1 MNSTALMQKL
11 VFISQIAS
19 QSVLYVLL
27 GLSVLSIGVIIERWW
42 YFRRRRDDID
52 ALSDRMR
59 RGLAKGDLDAARDAL
74 KTSPSVEAEIVRE
87 ALDWY
92 AEGPEAV
99 EQILVK
105 ATRMRRK
112 KFESG
117 LLFLGTLGNNAPFIG
132 LFGTVL
138 GIVTAF
144 RELGN
149 NSMGAMGNVM
159 SGIAE
164 ALIATAVGIMV
175 ALPAVIFY
183 NVFQKK
189 GADVEEQAGALGN
202 VIIASMRS
210 VQAPE
215 WRGQEPGPGRRESTA
230 GARRS
235 TGGPGRRGRGL
246 KWPGPCRAAGAATA
260 PSPPSTSRHSSTSC
274 SCCWSS

>member
-1 MNSTALMQKL
+1 MAPVVSPSNSSFRSDELEPKEHNMNSTALMQKL
-11 VFISQIAS
+11 VYVSQIAS

-27 GLSVLSIGVIIERWW
+27 GLSVISIGVIIERWW
-42 YFRRRRDDID
+42 FFRRRRDDLD
-52 ALSDRMR
+52 ALSLRMR
-59 RGLAKGDLDAARDAL
+59 KALATGDIEAAHRML
-74 KTSPSVEAEIVRE
+74 KTSPAVEAEILDE

-105 ATRMRRK
+105 ATRVRRK
-112 KFESG
+112 KFEAG

-149 NSMGAMGNVM
+149 NSMGTVM

-202 VIIASMRS
+202 VVIASMRATKRPNGVGKASSAESHADGLTGEPASRS
-210 VQAPE
+210 VGVEA
-215 WRGQEPGPGRRESTA
+215 
-230 GARRS
+230 
-235 TGGPGRRGRGL
+235 
-246 KWPGPCRAAGAATA
+246 
-260 PSPPSTSRHSSTSC
+260 
-274 SCCWSS
+274 

>member
-1 MNSTALMQKL
+1 MNSTVLIQKL

-27 GLSVLSIGVIIERWW
+27 GLSVLSIGIVIERWW
-42 YFRRRRDDID
+42 FFRRRRDDLE
-52 ALSDRMR
+52 ALTDRLR
-59 RGLAKGDLDAARDAL
+59 KALAARDLDKARDIL
-74 KTSPSVEAEIVRE
+74 KVSPSVEAEIVLE
-87 ALDWY
+87 ALGWY
-92 AEGPEAV
+92 AEGAESV
-99 EQILVK
+99 EQILVR
-105 ATRMRRK
+105 ATRVRRK
-112 KFESG
+112 RFEAG

-202 VIIASMRS
+202 VVIASMRAHPHANGAVKTALPTGAS
-210 VQAPE
+210 APQAVA
-215 WRGQEPGPGRRESTA
+215 GEPA
-230 GARRS
+230 
-235 TGGPGRRGRGL
+235 
-246 KWPGPCRAAGAATA
+246 
-260 PSPPSTSRHSSTSC
+260 SRVVEVEA
-274 SCCWSS
+274 

>member
-1 MNSTALMQKL
+1 
-11 VFISQIAS
+11 
-19 QSVLYVLL
+19 VL
-27 GLSVLSIGVIIERWW
+27 
-42 YFRRRRDDID
+42 
-52 ALSDRMR
+52 
-59 RGLAKGDLDAARDAL
+59 
-74 KTSPSVEAEIVRE
+74 E
-87 ALDWY
+87 ALGWY
-92 AEGPEAV
+92 AEGPESV
-99 EQILVK
+99 EQILVR
-105 ATRMRRK
+105 ATRVRRK
-112 KFESG
+112 RFEGG

-202 VIIASMRS
+202 VLIASMRAHPHKNGVVKTALPTGAS
-210 VQAPE
+210 EPQAVPE
-215 WRGQEPGPGRRESTA
+215 
-230 GARRS
+230 
-235 TGGPGRRGRGL
+235 
-246 KWPGPCRAAGAATA
+246 GAARVVEVEA
-260 PSPPSTSRHSSTSC
+260 
-274 SCCWSS
+274 

>member
-27 GLSVLSIGVIIERWW
+27 GLSVISIGVVIERWW
-42 YFRRRRDDID
+42 FFRRRRDD
-52 ALSDRMR
+52 LERLTDRLR
-59 RGLAKGDLDAARDAL
+59 AALAKSDLDKAKDAL
-74 KTSPSVEAEIVRE
+74 KVSPSVEAEIVGE
-87 ALDWY
+87 ALGWY

-99 EQILVK
+99 EQILIR
-105 ATRMRRK
+105 ATRVRRK
-112 KFESG
+112 KFEKG

-202 VIIASMRS
+202 VVIASMRAKRPNGIVKGPATS
-210 VQAPE
+210 GASEPQAV
-215 WRGQEPGPGRRESTA
+215 GGESA
-230 GARRS
+230 ARVVEVE
-235 TGGPGRRGRGL
+235 
-246 KWPGPCRAAGAATA
+246 A
-260 PSPPSTSRHSSTSC
+260 
-274 SCCWSS
+274 

>member
-11 VFISQIAS
+11 VYVSQIAS
-19 QSVLYVLL
+19 QSVLYILL
-27 GLSVLSIGVIIERWW
+27 GLSVISIGVIIERWW
-42 YFRRRRDDID
+42 FFRRRRDDIEQLSSVLRK
-52 ALSDRMR
+52 AL
-59 RGLAKGDLDAARDAL
+59 GEGDLEAARRAL
-74 KTSPSVEAEIVRE
+74 KASPSVEAEILTE
-87 ALDWY
+87 TLDWY

-105 ATRMRRK
+105 ATRVRRK
-112 KFESG
+112 KFEAG

-164 ALIATAVGIMV
+164 ALISTAVGILV

-202 VIIASMRS
+202 VVMASMR
-210 VQAPE
+210 ALK
-215 WRGQEPGPGRRESTA
+215 GANGA
-230 GARRS
+230 GK
-235 TGGPGRRGRGL
+235 GRG
-246 KWPGPCRAAGAATA
+246 AGKGAGEAGNRVVEA
-260 PSPPSTSRHSSTSC
+260 EA
-274 SCCWSS
+274 

>member
-1 MNSTALMQKL
+1 MNSNLLMQKL

-27 GLSVLSIGVIIERWW
+27 GLSVISIGVIIERWW
-42 YFRRRRDDID
+42 FFRSRRDDLEAI
-52 ALSDRMR
+52 SDRLR
-59 RGLAKGDLDAARDAL
+59 RALGKSDLAAAREGL
-74 KTSPSVEAEIVRE
+74 GKSKSVEAGIVLE

-92 AEGPEAV
+92 GEGPDAV

-105 ATRMRRK
+105 ATRTRRK
-112 KFESG
+112 QFEAG

-144 RELGN
+144 RELGA
-149 NSMGAMGNVM
+149 NSVGAMGNVM

-164 ALIATAVGIMV
+164 ALISTAVGILV

-202 VIIASMRS
+202 VIIASMRAHRTNG
-210 VQAPE
+210 V
-215 WRGQEPGPGRRESTA
+215 G
-230 GARRS
+230 
-235 TGGPGRRGRGL
+235 
-246 KWPGPCRAAGAATA
+246 KKVAATA
-260 PSPPSTSRHSSTSC
+260 ELGEPGARAVEAEA
-274 SCCWSS
+274 

>member
-11 VFISQIAS
+11 VYISQIAS

-27 GLSVLSIGVIIERWW
+27 GLSVLSIGVVIERWW
-42 YFRRRRDDID
+42 FFRRRRDDLD
-52 ALSDRMR
+52 ALTERLR
-59 RGLAKGDLDAARDAL
+59 KALAAGDLDKARDTL
-74 KTSPSVEAEIVRE
+74 KVSPSVEAEIVLE
-87 ALDWY
+87 ALGWY
-92 AEGPEAV
+92 AEGPESV
-99 EQILVK
+99 EQILVR
-105 ATRMRRK
+105 ATRVRRK

-189 GADVEEQAGALGN
+189 GADVEEQAGGLGN
-202 VIIASMRS
+202 VVIASMR
-210 VQAPE
+210 AHKHPN
-215 WRGQEPGPGRRESTA
+215 
-230 GARRS
+230 
-235 TGGPGRRGRGL
+235 
-246 KWPGPCRAAGAATA
+246 GAAKTA
-260 PSPPSTSRHSSTSC
+260 LPKGASEPQAVTGEASPRVVEMEA
-274 SCCWSS
+274 